1 MHYLNWKMKFRCL
14 TLEVNMTGKYLDIF
28 QVVYKLFKIEEKNV
42 IFVQWVIQI
51 QYLNLKQIMFFNKLH
66 RFNISTARI
75 KWRWNREFHRKV
87 CHLAIP
93 IPFHIL
99 RNYSTFSNI
108 KENIPLVVISD
119 YQDDAAIPED
129 IVIDSKN
136 YYYLGNI
143 KAWIQSGGKI
153 EYPKIINYQVIM
165 NYKME
170 NCLL

>member
-1 MHYLNWKMKFRCL
+1 MSHPNPISKSKTKCFLTNCIGSILVPQGLNEDEIENFIERYL
-14 TLEVNMTGKYLDIF
+14 
-28 QVVYKLFKIEEKNV
+28 
-42 IFVQWVIQI
+42 
-51 QYLNLKQIMFFNKLH
+51 
-66 RFNISTARI
+66 
-75 KWRWNREFHRKV
+75 

-170 NCLL
+170 NYLVL

>member
-1 MHYLNWKMKFRCL
+1 
-14 TLEVNMTGKYLDIF
+14 
-28 QVVYKLFKIEEKNV
+28 
-42 IFVQWVIQI
+42 
-51 QYLNLKQIMFFNKLH
+51 MFFNQLH
-66 RFNISTARI
+66 RFNISAARI

-87 CHLAIP
+87 VCHLVIP

-108 KENIPLVVISD
+108 KENKPLVVISD

-153 EYPKIINYQVIM
+153 EYPKNINYQVILNWCISPKWRITDYSIKIGGKKFSYQISFRPCM
-165 NYKME
+165 TASWVIFQ
-170 NCLL
+170 LFL

>member
-1 MHYLNWKMKFRCL
+1 MSRC
-14 TLEVNMTGKYLDIF
+14 NSF
-28 QVVYKLFKIEEKNV
+28 LFCSI
-42 IFVQWVIQI
+42 
-51 QYLNLKQIMFFNKLH
+51 LKDH
-66 RFNISTARI
+66 
-75 KWRWNREFHRKV
+75 
-87 CHLAIP
+87 
-93 IPFHIL
+93 
-99 RNYSTFSNI
+99 STFSNT